1 MSLNHERGFTLIELL
16 IVIGLVSVLAGIAVP
31 AISAGMERYRLI
43 SASQQVASM
52 IRAARWQ
59 AVAKNQILHVRFDYP
74 DAAQYQVLDEADTAI
89 GAVQYLPDGVTFD
102 DSIDLEIST
111 EGRMTA
117 VSTIVVT
124 NGDADQDRTI
134 SVTTSGRVYL
144 Q

>member
-1 MSLNHERGFTLIELL
+1 MSLNHERGFSLIELL
-16 IVIGLVSVLAGIAVP
+16 IVIALVGLLAGIAVP
-31 AISAGMERYRLI
+31 AISAGMERFRLI
-43 SASQQVASM
+43 SASQQVVST

-59 AVAKNQILHVRFDYP
+59 AVAKNQILRVRFNYP
-74 DAAQYQVLDEADTAI
+74 DAGQYQVLDDANTAI
-89 GAVQYLPDGVTFD
+89 GAVQYLLDGVTFD
-102 DSIDLEIST
+102 ESVDLEISA

-117 VSTIVVT
+117 ASTIVVT